1 MTAHPTGSPAV
12 AVTGIGVLTPLGDS
26 VESLEAALRA
36 GKVAVEAATDLD
48 GAAAARI
55 ADFEATR
62 YANVRGLRLY
72 SRPTRLGICASRLAL
87 AGAGLETGVAPEDLG
102 VIVASTFAHMET
114 LLEYDRS
121 VVSAGIARTNPALMP
136 LAIPSAPGAA
146 VALSFVAKA
155 FSITL
160 ADGGTSGL
168 DALGLG
174 ARLVASGRARA
185 CLVVGMFP
193 VVPELVLSASKA
205 GLLAPAGDFRV
216 LDRRRCGTAFGEA
229 GVAFVLERLDEA
241 RARGATPLAI
251 VAGQAS
257 AFEVDPS
264 GLEGAIARAC
274 RDALAGARHEPGR
287 RRARL
292 VRGQRLG
299 GGRPCRGPR
308 APVGAR
314 AIPRPAPPSSPPP
327 PASATARTRAGSS
340 RRSSPSRP
348 CVPASLR
355 RSPGWSSR
363 RSPAS
368 ATPWRDAHRHADR
381 PGHLDVALRRCLGP
395 RDREPGMSASAGR
408 SRARSRW

>member
-36 GKVAVEAATDLD
+36 GKVAVEAAPDLD

-102 VIVASTFAHMET
+102 VIVASTFAHLET

-205 GLLAPAGDFRV
+205 GMLAPAGDFRV

-257 AFEVDPS
+257 SFEVGPS

-274 RDALAGARHEPGR
+274 RDALAGASTSPADVGLVASGANGSVEGD
-287 RRARL
+287 RAE
-292 VRGQRLG
+292 
-299 GGRPCRGPR
+299 
-308 APVGAR
+308 AR
-314 AIPRPAPPSSPPP
+314 AILSVLGDSAPRTAVIAPAASLGDCQDASGLVQALVAIAALRSGVAPPIARLEQPEVAGLRYLVEETAIDTRTALVTSTSLSGA
-327 PASATARTRAGSS
+327 ASALVIA
-340 RRSSPSRP
+340 
-348 CVPASLR
+348 
-355 RSPGWSSR
+355 
-363 RSPAS
+363 SPA
-368 ATPWRDAHRHADR
+368 
-381 PGHLDVALRRCLGP
+381 
-395 RDREPGMSASAGR
+395 
-408 SRARSRW
+408 